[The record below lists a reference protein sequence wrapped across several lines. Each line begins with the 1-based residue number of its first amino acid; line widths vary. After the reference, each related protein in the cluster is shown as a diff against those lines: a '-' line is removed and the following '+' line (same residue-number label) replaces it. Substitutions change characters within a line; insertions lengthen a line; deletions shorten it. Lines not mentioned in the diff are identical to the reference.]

1 MTTPYSALEMLASVS
16 ILDVHNSKLRAAAS
30 LIKIGNAQETFRKN
44 NVFEWLKENSSGFRT
59 AIEMVQKRWG
69 KQIIHENLMIARV
82 KDLSL
87 KVQIEKSFADPKILV
102 RLPNDHIAF
111 PCDQLP
117 AIQKLVEKSGHVIK
131 KAGAK

>member
-1 MTTPYSALEMLASVS
+1 
-16 ILDVHNSKLRAAAS
+16 
-30 LIKIGNAQETFRKN
+30 
-44 NVFEWLKENSSGFRT
+44 
-59 AIEMVQKRWG
+59 
-69 KQIIHENLMIARV
+69 MIARV

-87 KVQIEKSFADPKILV
+87 KVQIQKLFADPKSLV
-102 RLPNDHIAF
+102 LLPNDFIAF